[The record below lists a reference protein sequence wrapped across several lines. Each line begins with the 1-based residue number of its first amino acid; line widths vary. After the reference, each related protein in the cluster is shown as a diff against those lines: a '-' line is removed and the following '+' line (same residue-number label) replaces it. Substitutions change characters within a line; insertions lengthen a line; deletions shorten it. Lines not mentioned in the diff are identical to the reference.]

1 MFGNSIIGTAAPSLA
16 TGLANGLVNS
26 VQTGI
31 QVNSIDTGTVGI
43 GTGNGFGI
51 LISPSVLFNAI
62 SLMFTAHG
70 ILGISAT
77 PLVNAISIG
86 LSQSMLTA
94 SIQTNNPT
102 VGIGTGVVTLLPNL
116 VSIHEAFRLGL
127 SSVNINGVKSESLI
141 SAVSEGLS
149 MALLSATGVILIVG
163 TPSTIPSAGVGLGKL
178 S

>member
-1 MFGNSIIGTAAPSLA
+1 MFGNSIVGIAAPSLA
-16 TGLANGLVNS
+16 TGLANSLVYS
-26 VQTGI
+26 AQTGI
-31 QVNSIDTGTVGI
+31 QVNSIDTGTVGV

-51 LISPSVLFNAI
+51 LISPSVLSNAI

-77 PLVNAISIG
+77 PLANAISIG

-94 SIQTNNPT
+94 SIQTSNPT
-102 VGIGTGVVTLLPNL
+102 VGVGTGVVTLLPNL
-116 VSIHEAFRLGL
+116 ASIHAAFRLGL

-141 SAVSEGLS
+141 SAASEGFG
-149 MALLSATGVILIVG
+149 MALSSATGVILIVG